1 MLASNR
7 NVLYEH
13 LVGCAKDVLNAYDL
27 AVDSVEVDAQAL
39 PDPKLAAVICFG
51 GDGVHGE
58 LVLVAPVA
66 VVRASYPVPAEQ
78 RATVTD
84 ASVQD
89 WVGELVNQ
97 LLGRLKRK
105 LLISGLDIE
114 TGLPRATSVERLA
127 RHTGATDGS
136 YSLHL
141 CAHAGKNAL
150 VAVWLDTVVPDHID
164 LARPCGLAQATLAEG
179 DVLLF

>member
-58 LVLVAPVA
+58 LVLVA

-89 WVGELVNQ
+89 WAGELVNQ

-105 LLISGLDIE
+105 LLMSGLDIE

-127 RHTGATDGS
+127 HRTGATDGS

-141 CAHAGKNAL
+141 CAHAGRNAL

-164 LARPCGLAQATLAEG
+164 LARPSGVAQAILAEG
-179 DVLLF
+179 EVLLF